1 MGSLARSSSI
11 ANTWTGMSDRRA
23 LAAIPQSSPGR
34 DYHLHQ
40 AEIDAAMRRALDSG
54 WYILGP
60 EVRAFEAEFASYL
73 GLREGVGVASGTD
86 AVELALRALG
96 VGPGDAVYSVSHTA
110 VATVVGVER
119 TGAVP
124 ILVDVDDTY
133 TLDPASLAEALA
145 P

>member
-23 LAAIPQSSPGR
+23 LTAIPQSSPGR
-34 DYHLHQ
+34 DYYLHQ
-40 AEIDAAMRRALDSG
+40 AQIDAAMRRALDSG

-60 EVRAFEAEFASYL
+60 EVWAFEAECASHL

-110 VATVVGVER
+110 VATPVGVV
-119 TGAVP
+119 TN
-124 ILVDVDDTY
+124 TQH
-133 TLDPASLAEALA
+133 SL
-145 P
+145 